1 MKRRH
6 LWRLT
11 NKRWRNTMKIYTYS
25 EAREKLARIL
35 EESKTEEV
43 VIRRRKG
50 DMYAIVPKSGSPR
63 RSPFDVP
70 GLGKSIPR
78 NEILDAIRESR
89 ERS

>member
-1 MKRRH
+1 
-6 LWRLT
+6 
-11 NKRWRNTMKIYTYS
+11 MKIYTYS

-35 EESKTEEV
+35 DESKTEEV

-50 DMYAIVPKSGSPR
+50 DMYAIVPKSERPR

-70 GLGKSIPR
+70 GLGKSISR
-78 NEILDAIRESR
+78 EEILDAIRESR